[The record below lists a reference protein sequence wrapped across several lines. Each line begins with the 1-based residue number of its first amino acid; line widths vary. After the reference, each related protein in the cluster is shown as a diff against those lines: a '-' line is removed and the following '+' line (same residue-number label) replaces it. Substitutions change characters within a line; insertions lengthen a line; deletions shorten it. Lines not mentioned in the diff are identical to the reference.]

1 MKWILIGLGLIVGL
15 ILLVVVVGM
24 LIPKSHVVSRKAR
37 FNQTPEIVFDT
48 ITDFQGQASWR
59 SGLSKV
65 ERLPD
70 RDGNA
75 VWRETNRRTGPL
87 TMMIMT
93 SDPPHRMVS
102 QIVDNKS
109 FGGTWT
115 YEITST
121 AGGCELTITENGEIY
136 NPIFRVFA
144 RFVFGYTA
152 TMENYLK
159 QLGTKF
165 GEAIEPQAP

>member
-1 MKWILIGLGLIVGL
+1 MKWVLIVLGVIVGL
-15 ILLVVVVGM
+15 ILLIASVGM
-24 LIPKSHVVSRKAR
+24 LIPKSHVASRKAR
-37 FNQTPEIVFDT
+37 FNQTPERVWDA
-48 ITDFQGQASWR
+48 ITDFQGQTSWR
-59 SGLSKV
+59 TGLIRV

-70 RDGNA
+70 RDSNA
-75 VWRETNRRTGPL
+75 VWRETSKRTGPL

-93 SDPPHRMVS
+93 SDPPRRLVGR
-102 QIVDNKS
+102 IVDNKS

-115 YEITST
+115 YEITPTDRGS
-121 AGGCELTITENGEIY
+121 ELTITERGEIY

-144 RFVFGYTA
+144 RFVFGYNA
-152 TMENYLK
+152 TMETYLK

>member
-1 MKWILIGLGLIVGL
+1 MKWVLIGLALIVGL
-15 ILLVVVVGM
+15 ILVVVVVGM
-24 LIPKSHVVSRKAR
+24 LLPKAHVASRKAR
-37 FNQTPEIVFDT
+37 FDQPPQVVWEA
-48 ITDFQGQASWR
+48 ITDFAGQVSWR
-59 SGLSKV
+59 SGLSEV

-70 RDGNA
+70 REGNA
-75 VWRETNRRTGPL
+75 VWRETSKRTGPL
-87 TMMIMT
+87 TMMLTT
-93 SDPPHRMVS
+93 SDPPERLVT

-115 YEITST
+115 YEIMPTYS
-121 AGGCELTITENGEIY
+121 GCELTITERGEIY

-144 RFVFGYTA
+144 RFVFGYNA
-152 TMENYLK
+152 TMETYLK

>member
-1 MKWILIGLGLIVGL
+1 M
-15 ILLVVVVGM
+15 
-24 LIPKSHVVSRKAR
+24 
-37 FNQTPEIVFDT
+37 
-48 ITDFQGQASWR
+48 
-59 SGLSKV
+59 
-65 ERLPD
+65 
-70 RDGNA
+70 
-75 VWRETNRRTGPL
+75 

-93 SDPPHRMVS
+93 SDPPYRMVS

-115 YEITST
+115 YELTPT
-121 AGGCELTITENGEIY
+121 EGGCELTITESGEIY

-152 TMENYLK
+152 TMETYLK

-165 GEAIEPQAP
+165 GESIEPKST

>member
-1 MKWILIGLGLIVGL
+1 MRWILIGLGLIAGL
-15 ILLVVVVGM
+15 ILVVVVIGM
-24 LIPKSHVVSRKAR
+24 LLPKAHVASRKAR
-37 FNQTPEIVFDT
+37 FNQNPGAVFDA
-48 ITDFQGQASWR
+48 ITSFQGQTAWR
-59 SGLSKV
+59 TGLAKI
-65 ERLPD
+65 ERLAD
-70 RDGNA
+70 REGNA
-75 VWRETNRRTGPL
+75 VWRETSKRTGPL
-87 TMMIMT
+87 TMMVTT
-93 SDPPHRMVS
+93 SDPPERLVM

-121 AGGCELTITENGEIY
+121 DAGCELTITERGEIY

-165 GEAIEPQAP
+165 GEVVEPTAP

>member
-24 LIPKSHVVSRKAR
+24 FIPKSHVASRKAR
-37 FNQTPEIVFDT
+37 FNQPPEIVFDA
-48 ITDFQGQASWR
+48 ITDFQEQTDWR
-59 SGLSKV
+59 TGLARI

-70 RDGNA
+70 REGNA
-75 VWRETNRRTGPL
+75 VWRETSKRTGPL
-87 TMMIMT
+87 TMMVTT
-93 SDPPHRMVS
+93 SEPPQRLVT
-102 QIVDNKS
+102 QIVDNRS
-109 FGGTWT
+109 FGGSWT

-121 AGGCELTITENGEIY
+121 DSGCELTITERGEIY

-152 TMENYLK
+152 TMETYLK

-165 GEAIEPQAP
+165 GEVTEPISR

>member
-1 MKWILIGLGLIVGL
+1 MKWILIVLGVIVGL
-15 ILLVVVVGM
+15 ILLIGFVGM
-24 LIPKSHVVSRKAR
+24 LIPKSHVASRKAR
-37 FNQTPEIVFDT
+37 FNQTPETVWDA
-48 ITDFQGQASWR
+48 ITDFQGQPSWR
-59 SGLSKV
+59 TNLTKV

-75 VWRETNRRTGPL
+75 VWRETSKRTGPL

-93 SDPPHRMVS
+93 SDPPHRMVG
-102 QIVDNKS
+102 QIVDNRS

-115 YEITST
+115 YEIIST
-121 AGGCELTITENGEIY
+121 DRGCALTITENGEIY

-152 TMENYLK
+152 TMETYLK

>member
-1 MKWILIGLGLIVGL
+1 MKWILIVLGVIVGL
-15 ILLVVVVGM
+15 ILLIGIVGM
-24 LIPKSHVVSRKAR
+24 LIPKAHVASRKAR
-37 FNQTPEIVFDT
+37 FNQTPETVWDA
-48 ITDFQGQASWR
+48 ITDFQGQPSWR
-59 SGLSKV
+59 TGLTRV

-70 RDGNA
+70 RDGKA
-75 VWRETNRRTGPL
+75 VWRETNRRTAPL

-93 SDPPHRMVS
+93 SDPPHRMVG

-115 YEITST
+115 YEITPT
-121 AGGCELTITENGEIY
+121 ERGCELTITENGEIY

-152 TMENYLK
+152 TMETYLK

-165 GEAIEPQAP
+165 GEVVEPTPP

>member
-1 MKWILIGLGLIVGL
+1 MKWILIVLGVVVGL
-15 ILLVVVVGM
+15 ILFIGIVGM
-24 LIPKSHVVSRKAR
+24 LIPKSHVASRKAR
-37 FNQTPEIVFDT
+37 FNQTPEIVFDA
-48 ITDFQGQASWR
+48 ITEFQGQTAWR
-59 SGLSKV
+59 TGLAKV

-70 RDGNA
+70 RDGKA

-87 TMMIMT
+87 TMMILT
-93 SDPPHRMVS
+93 SDPPYRMVS

-109 FGGTWT
+109 FGGSWT
-115 YEITST
+115 YELAPTE
-121 AGGCELTITENGEIY
+121 GGCELTITESGEIY

-152 TMENYLK
+152 TMETYLR

-165 GEAIEPQAP
+165 DEVAEPEGP

>member
-1 MKWILIGLGLIVGL
+1 MKWVLVGLGLIVGL

-24 LIPKSHVVSRKAR
+24 LLPKAHVASRKAR
-37 FNQTPEIVFDT
+37 FNQTPETVWDAIV
-48 ITDFQGQASWR
+48 DFQGQTSWR
-59 SGLSKV
+59 TGLTTV

-70 RDGNA
+70 REGNA
-75 VWRETNRRTGPL
+75 VWRETSKRTGPL

-115 YEITST
+115 YEIIPTD
-121 AGGCELTITENGEIY
+121 AGCELTITERGEIY

-144 RFVFGYTA
+144 RYVFGYTA
-152 TMENYLK
+152 TMKTYLN

-165 GEAIEPQAP
+165 GEVVEPQAP

>member
-24 LIPKSHVVSRKAR
+24 LLPKAHVTSRRAR
-37 FNQTPEIVFDT
+37 FMQTPKIVFDA
-48 ITDFQGQASWR
+48 ITDFHGQTAWR
-59 SGLSKV
+59 TGLAKI
-65 ERLPD
+65 ERLAD
-70 RDGNA
+70 REGNA
-75 VWRETNRRTGPL
+75 VWRETSKRTGPL
-87 TMMIMT
+87 TMMVTT
-93 SDPPHRMVS
+93 SDPPERLVT

-121 AGGCELTITENGEIY
+121 DAGCELTITERGEIY

-144 RFVFGYTA
+144 RFVFGYAA
-152 TMENYLK
+152 TMETYMK

-165 GEAIEPQAP
+165 GEDVQPTAP

>member
-1 MKWILIGLGLIVGL
+1 MKWVLIALGVIVGL
-15 ILLVVVVGM
+15 ILLIGLVGM
-24 LIPKSHVVSRKAR
+24 LIPKAHVASRKAR
-37 FNQTPEIVFDT
+37 FNQTPETVWDA
-48 ITDFQGQASWR
+48 ITDLQGQTSWR
-59 SGLSKV
+59 TSLTKV

-75 VWRETNRRTGPL
+75 VWRETSRRTGPL

-115 YEITST
+115 YEITPTDS
-121 AGGCELTITENGEIY
+121 GCELTITERGEIY

-152 TMENYLK
+152 TMETYMK

-165 GEAIEPQAP
+165 GEAIVPQAP

>member
-15 ILLVVVVGM
+15 ILLVVVIGM
-24 LIPKSHVVSRKAR
+24 FIPKAHVASRKAR
-37 FNQTPEIVFDT
+37 FNQTPAIVFDA
-48 ITDFQGQASWR
+48 ITDFQGQPGWR
-59 SGLSKV
+59 TGLAKV

-70 RDGNA
+70 REGNA
-75 VWRETNRRTGPL
+75 VWRETSKRTGPL
-87 TMMIMT
+87 AMMVTT
-93 SDPPHRMVS
+93 SDPPERLVM

-115 YEITST
+115 YQITPT
-121 AGGCELTITENGEIY
+121 DGGCELTITEGGEIY

-152 TMENYLK
+152 TMETYLK

-165 GEAIEPQAP
+165 GEVIETKST

>member
-1 MKWILIGLGLIVGL
+1 MKWVLIVLGVIVGL
-15 ILLVVVVGM
+15 ILLIGLVGM
-24 LIPKSHVVSRKAR
+24 LIPKSHVASRKAR
-37 FNQTPEIVFDT
+37 FNQTPQTVWDA
-48 ITDFQGQASWR
+48 ITDFQGQTSWR
-59 SGLSKV
+59 TGLTKV

-70 RDGNA
+70 RDGKA
-75 VWRETNRRTGPL
+75 VWRETSKRTGPL

-93 SDPPHRMVS
+93 SDPPHRMVN
-102 QIVDNKS
+102 QIVDNRS

-115 YEITST
+115 YEITPT
-121 AGGCELTITENGEIY
+121 DRGCELTITENGEIY

-152 TMENYLK
+152 TMETYLK

-165 GEAIEPQAP
+165 DEAIEPQAP

>member
-1 MKWILIGLGLIVGL
+1 MKWVLIALGVIVGL
-15 ILLVVVVGM
+15 ILLIGLVGM
-24 LIPKSHVVSRKAR
+24 LIPKSHVASRKAR
-37 FNQTPEIVFDT
+37 FSQTPQTVWDA
-48 ITDFQGQASWR
+48 ITDFQGQTSWR
-59 SGLSKV
+59 TSLTKV

-75 VWRETNRRTGPL
+75 VWRETSKRTGPL

-93 SDPPHRMVS
+93 SDPPHRLVS

-121 AGGCELTITENGEIY
+121 DAGCELTITERGEIY

-144 RFVFGYTA
+144 RFVFRYTA
-152 TMENYLK
+152 TMETYLK
-159 QLGTKF
+159 QLGAKF
-165 GEAIEPQAP
+165 GEDVEPTAP

>member
-1 MKWILIGLGLIVGL
+1 MKWVLIVLGVIVGL
-15 ILLVVVVGM
+15 ILLIGFVGM
-24 LIPKSHVVSRKAR
+24 LIPKSHVASRKAR
-37 FNQTPEIVFDT
+37 FNQTPEIVFDA
-48 ITDFQGQASWR
+48 ITDFQGQTAWR
-59 SGLSKV
+59 TALAEV

-70 RDGNA
+70 REGNA
-75 VWRETNRRTGPL
+75 VWREKSKRTGPL

-115 YEITST
+115 YEITLNDR
-121 AGGCELTITENGEIY
+121 GCELTITERGEIY

-165 GEAIEPQAP
+165 DEVVEPKAP

>member
-1 MKWILIGLGLIVGL
+1 MKWILLALGLIVGL

-24 LIPKSHVVSRKAR
+24 LLPRAHVASRKAR
-37 FNQTPEIVFDT
+37 FNQTPEVVFDA
-48 ITDFQGQASWR
+48 ITDFQGQTAWR
-59 SGLSKV
+59 TGLAKV

-75 VWRETNRRTGPL
+75 VWRETSKRTGPL
-87 TMMIMT
+87 AMMVT
-93 SDPPHRMVS
+93 KSDPPERYVT

-115 YEITST
+115 YQITPT
-121 AGGCELTITENGEIY
+121 ERGCELTITENGEIY

-152 TMENYLK
+152 TMETYLK

-165 GEAIEPQAP
+165 GEVVEPTAP

>member
-1 MKWILIGLGLIVGL
+1 MKWILIGLGLIAGL
-15 ILLVVVVGM
+15 ISVVVVIGM
-24 LIPKSHVVSRKAR
+24 LLPKSHVASRKAR
-37 FNQTPEIVFDT
+37 FNQTPKIVFDT
-48 ITDFQGQASWR
+48 ITDFQGQTAWR
-59 SGLSKV
+59 TGLANI
-65 ERLPD
+65 ERLAD
-70 RDGNA
+70 REGNA
-75 VWRETNRRTGPL
+75 VWRETSKRTGPL
-87 TMMIMT
+87 TMMVTT

-102 QIVDNKS
+102 QIVDNRS

-121 AGGCELTITENGEIY
+121 DAGCELTITERGEIY

-144 RFVFGYTA
+144 RFVFGYTG

-165 GEAIEPQAP
+165 GEVVEPTAP

>member
-1 MKWILIGLGLIVGL
+1 MKWVLIVLGVIVGL
-15 ILLVVVVGM
+15 ILLIGICGM
-24 LIPKSHVVSRKAR
+24 LIPKSHVASRKAR
-37 FNQTPEIVFDT
+37 FIQTPERVWDA
-48 ITDFQGQASWR
+48 ITDFQGQTSWR
-59 SGLSKV
+59 TGLTQV

-70 RDGNA
+70 RGGKA

-115 YEITST
+115 YELTPT
-121 AGGCELTITENGEIY
+121 EGGCELTITESGEIY

-152 TMENYLK
+152 TMETYLR

-165 GEAIEPQAP
+165 DEVAKPEAP